1 MHLAL
6 FFTKGMSLKAWDEI
20 GMLDREVAIY
30 ERLRD
35 HRVEVSFIT
44 YGNSDHHEYSQRL
57 RGITIDCNRWHLPS
71 RLYQKYVHILHG
83 KTLRACDVIKT
94 NQANGF
100 DIALRCARRWEKP
113 LIGRMGYL
121 WSDFIARENGA
132 SNRAV
137 TRARAI
143 EQQVFRSS
151 ERVVVT
157 TVEMANSIQERTP
170 EVSDKTI
177 VIPNYVETN
186 RFVPDHDQPKEF
198 DVLFVGRLSAQKN
211 VSAFLMALD
220 DIDAKSVIV
229 GDGNLQQAL
238 QSQYGNL
245 NGRVRWEGNIPNT
258 DLPYLMN
265 RSRIFVL
272 PSHYEGHP
280 KALIEAMSCGMPVIG
295 ANSPGIRGVISHG
308 VNGLLCGTDSE
319 SISASIERL
328 LSDAGLCDSLGRNAR
343 QYVIDNFS
351 LDRVFEIEYHLYDEV
366 LNERESCAF

>member
-1 MHLAL
+1 M
-6 FFTKGMSLKAWDEI
+6 F
-20 GMLDREVAIY
+20 DREVALY

-35 HRVEVSFIT
+35 RGVVVSFVT
-44 YGNSDHHEYSQRL
+44 YGGASELDYVTRL
-57 RGITIDCNRWHLPS
+57 PGIQILCNRWGVPS
-71 RLYQKYVHILHG
+71 CVYERFLHRFHG
-83 KTLRACDVIKT
+83 KVLNSADLMKT
-94 NQANGF
+94 NQINGAEV
-100 DIALRCARRWEKP
+100 ALRCAHRWGKP

-121 WSDFIARENGA
+121 WSDFVARENGA
-132 SNRAV
+132 V
-137 TRARAI
+137 TRARTI
-143 EQQVFRSS
+143 EDELFRSAD
-151 ERVVVT
+151 RIVVT
-157 TVEMANSIQERTP
+157 TAEMASSIRERTP
-170 EVSDKTI
+170 EVSEKTI

-351 LDRVFEIEYHLYDEV
+351 LDRVFEIEYQLYQEV
-366 LNERESCAF
+366 LNERTSHAS